1 MPQLSLCMI
10 VKNEE
15 AILAECLESVKD
27 VVDEMIVLDTGS
39 TDRTVAIAEE
49 YGAKIPHFSWC
60 DDFSAAR
67 NEALRH
73 VTGDW
78 VLVLDADEQLNP
90 AIANRLKTE
99 ITKDNNLVINLIRQE
114 IGAKQSPYS
123 LTSRLF
129 RHHPK
134 IQFSRPYHALIDDS
148 VIDLIRQEPDWQIT
162 QLPSIAIFHYGYTP
176 QAIQTLDKTNRAKA
190 AMEKF
195 LVQHPNDPYT
205 CSKLGALYLQ
215 LEQPKKGLKLLRR
228 GLKSNLANANVL
240 YELHYHLANAYIK
253 QKEIDKSIK
262 HFEKAISQTILP
274 QLKLGAFNNYGAF
287 LHSLGDSRKAIKLFE
302 MALEI
307 DGKFTQGYYNLGM
320 IYKNLNQIEQAINAY
335 KKAIECDPYYAPS
348 YQNLGV
354 LFLKIG
360 NMTAAKMAFA
370 QAIDLYDQQN
380 PDEAQRLRDGLK
392 DFGMEFG

>member
-15 AILAECLESVKD
+15 AILAKCLESVKG

-49 YGAKIPHFSWC
+49 YGAKTPRFSWC

-99 ITKDNNLVINLIRQE
+99 IAKEQNLVINLIRQE

-148 VIDLIRQEPDWQIT
+148 VIEL
-162 QLPSIAIFHYGYTP
+162 
-176 QAIQTLDKTNRAKA
+176 IQTRISLEDHTTPINCDFSLR
-190 AMEKF
+190 
-195 LVQHPNDPYT
+195 
-205 CSKLGALYLQ
+205 LYA
-215 LEQPKKGLKLLRR
+215 
-228 GLKSNLANANVL
+228 S
-240 YELHYHLANAYIK
+240 
-253 QKEIDKSIK
+253 S
-262 HFEKAISQTILP
+262 
-274 QLKLGAFNNYGAF
+274 
-287 LHSLGDSRKAIKLFE
+287 HSSVR
-302 MALEI
+302 
-307 DGKFTQGYYNLGM
+307 
-320 IYKNLNQIEQAINAY
+320 
-335 KKAIECDPYYAPS
+335 
-348 YQNLGV
+348 
-354 LFLKIG
+354 
-360 NMTAAKMAFA
+360 
-370 QAIDLYDQQN
+370 
-380 PDEAQRLRDGLK
+380 
-392 DFGMEFG
+392 